1 MAVDAEQFQH
11 ALQNLL
17 DNALAHTPQ
26 GGRITLAAEP
36 ADGKVVF
43 SVADTGS
50 GIPAEYL
57 PLIFEKYFR
66 VPGDTAPG
74 GSGLG
79 LAIVREIVTAHGG
92 TVECESQPGR
102 ADRLPHDAAAVA
114 RGFEDSGRIEGLQ
127 CGTARDP
134 SRPIDEIDAM
144 LTRRLRDQ
152 I

>member
-1 MAVDAEQFQH
+1 MELVVEVAGDLPPVAVDADQFQH

-36 ADGKVVF
+36 ADGQVVF
-43 SVADTGS
+43 SVTDTGC

-57 PLIFEKYFR
+57 PLSSR
-66 VPGDTAPG
+66 STSACRATRRQG

-92 TVECESQPGR
+92 TVAVRKPPGR
-102 ADRLPHDAAAVA
+102 ADRVPHDAAGLDEPAGECNAVT
-114 RGFEDSGRIEGLQ
+114 RSSGCGRSPQ
-127 CGTARDP
+127 C
-134 SRPIDEIDAM
+134 
-144 LTRRLRDQ
+144 
-152 I
+152 